1 MKKKTKNECIKDQYQ
16 KDSIENDKYLL
27 KLRKLAKNHPEIIPE
42 YKNFCTYQAGFA
54 NGVLH
59 QVENYIL
66 MAEEMK
72 DLKEQNKE
80 KEFYRCFFNSAD
92 GIAYNKTTFLTL
104 RKKNLLTGSIKWLRT
119 ARYPKASGKIM
130 KINGAD

>member
-1 MKKKTKNECIKDQYQ
+1 MKKKTKKSYIKDQYP

-42 YKNFCTYQAGFA
+42 YKNFCTYQAGFT

-59 QVENYIL
+59 QIENYIL
-66 MAEEMK
+66 MAEQMK

-80 KEFYRCFFNSAD
+80 KKNFTVVSSTVLMELLIKRQH
-92 GIAYNKTTFLTL
+92 FLTL
-104 RKKNLLTGSIKWLRT
+104 RN
-119 ARYPKASGKIM
+119 
-130 KINGAD
+130 